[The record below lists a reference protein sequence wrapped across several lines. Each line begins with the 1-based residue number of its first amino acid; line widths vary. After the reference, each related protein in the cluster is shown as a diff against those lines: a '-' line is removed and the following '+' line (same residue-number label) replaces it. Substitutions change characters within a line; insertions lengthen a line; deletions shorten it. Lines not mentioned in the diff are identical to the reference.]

1 MAEAY
6 VRSAALAPFGNTPDR
21 DLEALVH
28 PPVVQAVREAGL
40 TTDDVDAVICG
51 TYVNGP
57 LAAQRA
63 LSGLGFSYRPTINT
77 ENACASSSFAAA
89 IAVTLVRQ
97 ELYRNVL
104 VIGLEQLSKLD
115 SSLLPLAEDDPEVRA
130 GLVMP
135 AVYAM
140 RAQRH
145 MAVYGTTDEQRAKVS
160 VKSHANG
167 ALNPYARYRKP
178 VALDEVLE
186 SRMISTPLTL
196 LQCSSGGDGAGA
208 AVIGDQPGEAGPVRF
223 VASAT
228 SAGRETSEPR
238 ELAQSELGRK
248 VADEAYE
255 QAALGPDDLDV
266 VECHDAFTIGEILAY
281 EALGLCEPGGGGE
294 LIDGGDTE
302 IGGRI
307 PVNTGGGLLSRGH
320 PVGATGVAQLAEIT
334 WQLQD
339 RADARQVEGARVGMT
354 HTTGGGI
361 AGYDHAACAVHVLVA
376 E

>member
-21 DLEALVH
+21 SLAELVH
-28 PPVVQAVREAGL
+28 PPVVEAVRAASL
-40 TTDDVDAVICG
+40 TPDDVDAVICG

-63 LSGLGFSYRPTINT
+63 LSGLGLSDRPTINT
-77 ENACASSSFAAA
+77 ENACASSSFAAGLA
-89 IAVTLVRQ
+89 TALVRQ
-97 ELYRNVL
+97 EMYRNVL
-104 VIGLEQLSKLD
+104 VLGLEQLSRLGT
-115 SSLLPLAEDDPEVRA
+115 SLLPLAEDDPEVRA
-130 GLVMP
+130 GMVMP

-140 RAQRH
+140 RAERH
-145 MAVYGTTDEQRAKVS
+145 MSVYGTTPRQLARIS

-167 ALNPYARYRKP
+167 ALNPYARHRDP
-178 VALDEVLE
+178 VSIEQVLE

-208 AVIGDQPGEAGPVRF
+208 AVIGDRPGEGRPVR
-223 VASAT
+223 VAASAT

-238 ELAQSELGRK
+238 ELARSELSRK
-248 VADEAYE
+248 VAGEAYAE
-255 QAALGPDDLDV
+255 AGLGPDDLDV
-266 VECHDAFTIGEILAY
+266 IELHDAFTIGEILAY
-281 EALGLCEPGGGGE
+281 EALGICEPGEGGE
-294 LIDGGDTE
+294 VVDRGETE

-320 PVGATGVAQLAEIT
+320 PVGATGVAQLAEIA
-334 WQLQD
+334 WQLQG
-339 RADARQVEGARVGMT
+339 RAGARQVDEARVGLT

-376 E
+376 D

>member
-6 VRSAALAPFGNTPDR
+6 VRSAALAPFGNTPER
-21 DLEALVH
+21 SLEQLVH

-40 TTDDVDAVICG
+40 TPDEVDAVICG
-51 TYVNGP
+51 SYVNGP

-63 LSGLGFSYRPTINT
+63 LSGLGLSNRPTINT

-89 IAVTLVRQ
+89 LAVTLVRQ
-97 ELYRNVL
+97 EMYRNVL

-130 GLVMP
+130 GMVMP

-145 MAVYGTTDEQRAKVS
+145 MAVYGTTEQQLAKVS

-167 ALNPYARYRKP
+167 ALNPYARHRKP

-208 AVIGDQPGEAGPVRF
+208 AVIGDRPGEGGAVRF

-248 VADEAYE
+248 VADEAYA
-255 QAALGPDDLDV
+255 QAGLGPGDLDV
-266 VECHDAFTIGEILAY
+266 IECHDAFTIGEILAY

-294 LIDGGDTE
+294 LVDGGETE
-302 IGGRI
+302 IGGRM

-320 PVGATGVAQLAEIT
+320 PVGATGVAQLAEIA

-339 RADARQVEGARVGMT
+339 RAEERQVEGARVGMT

>member
-6 VRSAALAPFGNTPDR
+6 VRSAALAPFGHTPDR
-21 DLEALVH
+21 SLTELVH

-40 TTDDVDAVICG
+40 SPGDIDAVVCG

-63 LSGLGFSYRPTINT
+63 LSGLGLSNRPTINT
-77 ENACASSSFAAA
+77 ENACASSSFATSLAA
-89 IAVTLVRQ
+89 TLVRKAV
-97 ELYRNVL
+97 YRNVL
-104 VIGLEQLSKLD
+104 VLGLEQLSQLGT
-115 SSLLPLAEDDPEVRA
+115 SLLPLAEDDPEVRA
-130 GLVMP
+130 GMVMP

-140 RAQRH
+140 RAERH
-145 MAVYGTTDEQRAKVS
+145 MSVYGTTRGQLAKVS

-167 ALNPYARYRKP
+167 ALNPYARHRDP
-178 VALDEVLE
+178 VTLAQVLD
-186 SRMISTPLTL
+186 SRMIATPLTL

-208 AVIGDQPGEAGPVRF
+208 AVIGDRPGEGTAVRIA
-223 VASAT
+223 ASAT

-238 ELAQSELGRK
+238 ELARSELSSK
-248 VADEAYE
+248 VADEAYAE
-255 QAALGPDDLDV
+255 AGIAAADLDV
-266 VECHDAFTIGEILAY
+266 IELHDAFTIGEILAY
-281 EALGLCEPGGGGE
+281 EALGLCEPGEGGE
-294 LIDGGDTE
+294 LIDRGDTE
-302 IGGRI
+302 IGGSI

-334 WQLQD
+334 WQLQGRAD
-339 RADARQVEGARVGMT
+339 GRQVADARVGLT

-376 E
+376 D